1 MEALLTALKA
11 AAEPTRL
18 RLIAL
23 CARSD
28 LTVSELT
35 QILGQSQP
43 RISRHLKLLA
53 DANVLERFR
62 EGAWVF
68 HRLTHSGPMSDLAN
82 HLVSLLPEDDDQ
94 LDRDLAHLDGVRKKR
109 TEMAAAY
116 FSKIAPQW
124 DQVRSLY
131 VEESKVEEAL
141 IGLFDNDVESLLDIG
156 TGTGQILKVF
166 GSRVKRL
173 EGVDLSREML
183 AVARVNLEKA
193 GLKNCSVREADMYQL
208 PYQAGSFQMAIIN
221 QVLHFADDPGR
232 AIAEAERILS
242 PGGCLL
248 VCDFAPH
255 DLEGLRE
262 EHAHRRLGFSDK
274 EVIEWFTNVG
284 LRCSEIV
291 HLPGDPVT
299 VTIWQA
305 RKPEKA

>member
-11 AAEPTRL
+11 VAEPTRL

-23 CARSD
+23 CAQSD

-68 HRLTHSGPMSDLAN
+68 HRLAHPGPMSDLVD
-82 HLVSLLPEDDDQ
+82 HLVSLLLENEEQ
-94 LDRDLAHLDGVRKKR
+94 LGRDMEQLAEVRKKR
-109 TEMAAAY
+109 TEVAAAY
-116 FSKIAPQW
+116 FSKVAPQW
-124 DQVRSLY
+124 DQVRSLH

-141 IGLFDNDVESLLDIG
+141 VGLLDDGIESLIDIG
-156 TGTGQILKVF
+156 TGTGQMLKVF
-166 GSRVKRL
+166 SSRVKRA

-183 AVARVNLEKA
+183 SVARVNLEQA

-208 PYQAGSFQMAIIN
+208 PYQAGSFQAAIIH

-232 AIAEAERILS
+232 AIAEAERILK

-248 VCDFAPH
+248 ICDFAPH
-255 DLEGLRE
+255 DLEELRE

-274 EVIEWFTNVG
+274 EITEWLTSVG
-284 LRCSEIV
+284 MRIGEIV
-291 HLPGDPVT
+291 HLPGDPMT
-299 VTIWQA
+299 VTIWQGL
-305 RKPEKA
+305 KSEKA

>member
-11 AAEPTRL
+11 LAEPTRL
-18 RLIAL
+18 RLIAQ

-68 HRLTHSGPMSDLAN
+68 HRLPHSGPMSDLTN
-82 HLVSLLPEDDDQ
+82 HLVSLLPENNEQLVRD
-94 LDRDLAHLDGVRKKR
+94 LDRLDGVRRKR
-109 TEMAAAY
+109 TEMAADY
-116 FSKIAPQW
+116 FSKIAPKW
-124 DQVRSLY
+124 DQLRSLH
-131 VEESKVEEAL
+131 VEDSKVEESMIEL
-141 IGLFDNDVESLLDIG
+141 LDSGVESLLDIG

-166 GSRVKRL
+166 GSRVKRA

-183 AVARVNLEKA
+183 ALARVNLEQA

-208 PYQAGSFQMAIIN
+208 PYQAGSFQGAIIH
-221 QVLHFADDPGR
+221 QVLHFADDPGQ
-232 AIAEAERILS
+232 AIAEANRILS

-255 DLEGLRE
+255 DLEELRD

-274 EVIEWFTNVG
+274 EVKEWFTDAG
-284 LRCSEIV
+284 LRCVDIV
-291 HLPGDPVT
+291 HLAGDPMT
-299 VTIWQA
+299 VTIWKGV
-305 RKPEKA
+305 KPKKA

>member
-11 AAEPTRL
+11 VAEPTRL
-18 RLIAL
+18 RLISL

-68 HRLTHSGPMSDLAN
+68 HRLTHSGPMSEIAN
-82 HLVSLLPEDDDQ
+82 HLISLLPEDDEQ
-94 LDRDLAHLDGVRKKR
+94 LKRDLEHLERVRKNR
-109 TEMAAAY
+109 SETAAAY
-116 FSKIAPQW
+116 FSKVAPQW
-124 DQVRSLY
+124 DQVRSLHI
-131 VEESKVEEAL
+131 EESKVEEAL
-141 IGLFDNDVESLLDIG
+141 IGLLDNDVETLLDIG
-156 TGTGQILKVF
+156 TGTGRILEVF
-166 GSRVKRL
+166 GPKVGRA
-173 EGVDLSREML
+173 EGVDLSRDML
-183 AVARVNLEKA
+183 SVARVNLEQA

-208 PYQAGSFQMAIIN
+208 PFQAASFQMAIIH
-221 QVLHFADDPGR
+221 QVLHFADDPLR
-232 AIAEAERILS
+232 AITEAERILQ

-255 DLEGLRE
+255 DLEELRD
-262 EHAHRRLGFSDK
+262 EHAHRRLGFSDEEVK
-274 EVIEWFTNVG
+274 EWMTDVALECDKI
-284 LRCSEIV
+284 I
-291 HLPGDPVT
+291 HLAGDPVT

-305 RKPEKA
+305 RKPQ

>member
-1 MEALLTALKA
+1 METLLMALKA
-11 AAEPTRL
+11 VAEPTRL

-53 DANVLERFR
+53 DAKVLERFR

-68 HRLTHSGPMSDLAN
+68 HRLTHSDPMSDIATY
-82 HLVSLLPEDDDQ
+82 LVSLLPEDDEQ
-94 LDRDLAHLDGVRKKR
+94 LDRDLEHLDGVRKKR
-109 TEMAAAY
+109 TEVAAAY
-116 FSKIAPQW
+116 FSKIAQQW
-124 DQVRSLY
+124 DQVRSLH

-141 IGLFDNDVESLLDIG
+141 IGLLDNGVESLLDIG

-166 GSRVKRL
+166 GSRVKRA
-173 EGVDLSREML
+173 EGIDLSREML
-183 AVARVNLEKA
+183 AVARVNLEQT
-193 GLKNCSVREADMYQL
+193 GLKNCSVREANMYQL
-208 PYQAGSFQMAIIN
+208 PYQAGSFQVAIIH

-255 DLEGLRE
+255 DLEELRE

-274 EVIEWFTNVG
+274 EVIEWLTNVG
-284 LRCSEIV
+284 MRCGEIV
-291 HLPGDPVT
+291 HLPGNPVT
-299 VTIWQA
+299 VTIWQG

>member
-11 AAEPTRL
+11 MAEPTRL
-18 RLIAL
+18 RLIAQ

-35 QILGQSQP
+35 QILSQSQP

-68 HRLTHSGPMSDLAN
+68 HRLPHSGPMSELAH
-82 HLVSLLPEDDDQ
+82 HLVSLLPDDNEQ
-94 LDRDLAHLDGVRKKR
+94 LNRDLERLDAVRKKR
-109 TEMAAAY
+109 TDLAAAY
-116 FSKIAPQW
+116 FSKIAPKW
-124 DQVRSLY
+124 DQLRSLH
-131 VEESKVEEAL
+131 VEDSKVEEAL
-141 IGLFDNDVESLLDIG
+141 VGLLDGDVETLLDIG

-166 GSRVKRL
+166 GPLVKRA

-183 AVARVNLEKA
+183 SLARVNLEQA

-208 PYQAGSFQMAIIN
+208 PYQAGSFQAAIIH
-221 QVLHFADDPGR
+221 QVLHFADDPGQ
-232 AIAEAERILS
+232 AIAEANRILA

-255 DLEGLRE
+255 ELEELRD

-274 EVIEWFTNVG
+274 EVTEWFTDVG
-284 LRCSEIV
+284 LRCGEII
-291 HLPGDPVT
+291 HLAGDPVT
-299 VTIWQA
+299 VTIWQGH
-305 RKPEKA
+305 KPE